1 MMNQEEAKAN
11 FGYEAT
17 ADELQKVILE
27 WAAVTDA
34 FHSRYARLNQVIH
47 SLQTAARREPAAYRA
62 RLWKLIEL
70 RDHMSDVLMTLL
82 VDMSGQRAGHSMQP
96 SKPGQLHT
104 HASLLSEMT
113 RKIDTELISFTTVAQ
128 A

>member
-1 MMNQEEAKAN
+1 MNYEEAKAP

-17 ADELQKVILE
+17 AEELQNVILE

-34 FHSRYARLNQVIH
+34 FHSRYAKLNQVIH
-47 SLQTAARREPAAYRA
+47 SLQTAVRRQPENRA

-70 RDHMSDVLMTLL
+70 RNHMSDVLMTLL
-82 VDMSGQRAGHSMQP
+82 VDMSGQRATRSLQP
-96 SKPGQLHT
+96 SKPGQLHSHT
-104 HASLLSEMT
+104 SLLNDLN
-113 RKIDTELISFTTVAQ
+113 RQIDTALTSFTTVAQ

>member
-1 MMNQEEAKAN
+1 MNQEEAKAN

-17 ADELQKVILE
+17 AEELQKVVLE

-34 FHSRYARLNQVIH
+34 FHSRYAKLNQVIH
-47 SLQTAARREPAAYRA
+47 SLQTVARRQPTERA

-82 VDMSGQRAGHSMQP
+82 VDMSGQRAGHSIQP
-96 SKPGQLHT
+96 SKPGQLHSHT
-104 HASLLSEMT
+104 SLLSELN